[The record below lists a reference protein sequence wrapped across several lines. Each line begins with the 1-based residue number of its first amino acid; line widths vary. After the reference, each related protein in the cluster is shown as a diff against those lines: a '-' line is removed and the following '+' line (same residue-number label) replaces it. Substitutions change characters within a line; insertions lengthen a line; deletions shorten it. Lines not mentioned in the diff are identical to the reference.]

1 MLEKKRYYVYLHRRA
16 SDKVVFYIGK
26 GTGIRA
32 YARSRTKAWKDF
44 IKDEPYEVIFEAIN
58 LTNSQAIDI
67 ESQLIRNPREDWQL
81 VNQKRSSKDKVINF
95 DEVNKYLYYDETSP
109 SCLRWKLDVGKR
121 NTVAFK
127 SAGDVAGSYHPKRN
141 RYLVTLNGTIY
152 IAHRVVVTLHGITI
166 PDNYHVNHKDCNSNN
181 NKISNLEVVPP
192 SVNSQLKTDYV
203 YSKSNLGILIE
214 DTKYGKVVRARFV
227 DVTGKR
233 VQKSITTH
241 SEEELKIACEKLVAW
256 RNEQIEDK
264 VRILKSCEENLIEQS

>member
-32 YARSRTKAWKDF
+32 YSRNRTKAWKDF
-44 IKDEPYEVIFEAIN
+44 IKDEPYEILFEAIN
-58 LTNSQAIDI
+58 LTSNHAIGI
-67 ESQLIRNPREDWQL
+67 ESELIQNPREGWQL
-81 VNQKRSSKDKVINF
+81 VNQKRSSKDKQINF
-95 DEVNKYLYYDETSP
+95 DDISKYFYYDETSP
-109 SCLRWKLDVGKR
+109 SCLRWRVDVGKR
-121 NTVAFK
+121 NTIAFK
-127 SAGDVAGSYHPKRN
+127 SAGDVAGSYHPERN

-152 IAHRVVVTLHGITI
+152 MAHRIVVVLHGITI

-192 SVNSQLKTDYV
+192 SVNAQLKTDYV
-203 YSKSNLGILIE
+203 YSKANIGILIE

-227 DVTGKR
+227 DINGKR

-241 SEEELKIACEKLVAW
+241 SEDEIKLACDKLIAW
-256 RNEQIEDK
+256 RNEQIEEK
-264 VRILKSCEENLIEQS
+264 VRILKLNEENVSE